1 MSLFKTI
8 KSLRAQAEDS
18 ISGLPGL
25 VMHAEEIAA
34 TIMHGEHSQ
43 RKSGSGET
51 FRQFRPYETSDRP
64 QDIDWRQSAKADQ
77 VFIKQ
82 RELQSTIKTYLWRA
96 QGASM
101 NFSSD
106 PSFMKKQDAANVLT
120 MALALLT
127 RMAKE
132 PVGLVHDMK
141 TGRSDAHMHAIADTL
156 SSVSSQKADDVLPDI
171 DQTTTRFPR
180 HAAFYGVGDFLSPI
194 EEIEASFSKIA
205 ARSQNVVIVQ
215 VLDPAEITL
224 SYSGRVRFRN
234 GREDDH
240 IINHVPSIR
249 EAYQERMH
257 AHIEKIQRLCLGYN
271 WGVYL
276 HTTDTPLRDALHDI
290 WAIASE
296 KGR

>member
-1 MSLFKTI
+1 MSLFNNI
-8 KSLRAQAEDS
+8 KSLRAKAEDN

-25 VMHAEEIAA
+25 VMHAEKIAA

-51 FRQFRPYETSDRP
+51 FRQFRPYESSDRP

-96 QGASM
+96 HGESM
-101 NFSSD
+101 DFSSD
-106 PSFMKKQDAANVLT
+106 ATFMRKQDAANILT

-127 RMAKE
+127 RSAKE
-132 PVGLVHDMK
+132 PIGLIDDMK
-141 TGRSDAHMHAIADTL
+141 SGRSDAHMHAIANTL
-156 SSVSSQKADDVLPDI
+156 SLAPLKGADDVLPDI
-171 DQTTTRFPR
+171 EGGVVPFPR
-180 HAAFYGVGDFLSPI
+180 HSAFYGIGDFLSPI
-194 EEIEASFSKIA
+194 EEVEACFSKIA
-205 ARSQNVVIVQ
+205 AKTQNVIIVQ

-224 SYSGRVRFRN
+224 NYNGRVRFRN
-234 GREDDH
+234 HDAHDH
-240 IINHVPSIR
+240 IVNHVPSIR
-249 EAYQERMH
+249 SAYQERVY
-257 AHIEKIQRLCLGYN
+257 AHIEQIQRLCLGYN